1 MIYFLKQVDTMCR
14 KSLTSLFVANLI
26 LLLSCSKAETSA
38 IDVSSIITT
47 DSNGVPQGKIGN
59 TDDQW
64 KSQTFTTSEMALF
77 TDLDTVNLTKT
88 EMPISVEQF
97 PAYPNPFSYFA
108 TVRATP
114 KAPFSSSVVIKYVIV
129 NSKFQPVVK
138 KSQHATT
145 SFDFIV
151 GNDISPGNYR
161 IYFTLSSLGNP
172 HFYKSW
178 GNIQK
183 N

>member
-1 MIYFLKQVDTMCR
+1 M
-14 KSLTSLFVANLI
+14 
-26 LLLSCSKAETSA
+26 LSCSKDETTS
-38 IDVSSIITT
+38 IDVSSIVTT

-59 TDDQW
+59 TDNQW
-64 KSQTFTTSEMALF
+64 KSQTFTANEMALF
-77 TDLDTVNLTKT
+77 TDLDTVNLSKT

-97 PAYPNPFSYFA
+97 PAYPNPFSNFA

-114 KAPFSSSVVIKYVIV
+114 KAPFSGSVVIKYVIV
-129 NSKFQPVVK
+129 NSKLQPVAK
-138 KSQHATT
+138 KSQRAAS

-151 GNDISPGNYR
+151 GNDISSGKYR

>member
-1 MIYFLKQVDTMCR
+1 MKKIICLL
-14 KSLTSLFVANLI
+14 LTSLTI
-26 LLLSCSKAETSA
+26 LYLSCSKSEDL
-38 IDVSSIITT
+38 IDVSTIYVT
-47 DSNGVPQGKIGN
+47 DNNGVPVNKTN
-59 TDDQW
+59 DNQW
-64 KSQTFTTSEMALF
+64 KLQNFASNEMALF
-77 TDLDTVNLTKT
+77 TDLDTVDLSKT

-108 TVRATP
+108 TIRATP
-114 KAPFSSSVVIKYVIV
+114 KAPYSGSVIIKYVIV
-129 NSKFQPVVK
+129 NSKLQPMVK
-138 KSQHATT
+138 KSQRSTT
-145 SFDFIV
+145 SFDFLV
-151 GNDISPGNYR
+151 GNDIGSGKYR